1 MLDGG
6 SAEGVLMNISKGHA
20 GIAAGCLALFAFG
33 NDASA
38 QNVTQLPVTV
48 VTADRSAEPI
58 TNTAS
63 AISVVGQET
72 LNQTNQGSLV
82 DALRSV
88 PGLDITETGGP
99 GRATSV
105 RLRGANSGQTLVLID
120 GVRANDPTAPGADF
134 DFSMFPAGTIERI
147 EVLRG
152 PQSALY
158 GSDAIGGVINIIT
171 KKGGGPAVSNLRAEG
186 GTYGTGALSGST
198 VGSQGPWSYALA
210 GSGIHSDS
218 FSAYGFRVPALE
230 ALFPHMEIDPY
241 NRLSGSTRVGYDA
254 GEGVRFSAG
263 LLSNYTRANYDAGF
277 GAFPTETPSFSTKQ
291 YSQADVNAAVDTFE
305 GRWTHS
311 ITTFADRSDRSFHDV
326 SYFKD
331 TLPKDTTST
340 ISDFIGDRVGAEY
353 QGIFRAGTFG
363 TLTYGAKEEQESAR
377 LYNTNLLPTF
387 SPRMLTIAPRQETRS
402 LFALYQLPLFERLNL
417 SLGGRVDDVVG
428 TNRFETWRAT
438 AAYLLPE
445 TGTKLRASAATGAK
459 APSLYQL
466 YSIFGTPT
474 LRPEQSFGYDGGI
487 DQTLFGGRVTLSVTG
502 FSNRLKNLIDFDT
515 VSMHYFNVT
524 RAATS
529 GLEVESNVQLV
540 PSYLDLRM
548 AYTNLRARD
557 LSTGLVLQRRPEHIL
572 NLALAFTPTHQW
584 LIEPRVV
591 LVSKRFSGNG
601 ETLPLA
607 AYARTD
613 LYTSY
618 KIDKTWQVFARGENI
633 FDTRY
638 QEVFN
643 YGTTGMAFYGGIDA
657 TW

>member
-1 MLDGG
+1 
-6 SAEGVLMNISKGHA
+6 MNILNGRA
-20 GIAAGCLALFAFG
+20 GIAAGCLALFAPG
-33 NDASA
+33 DSA
-38 QNVTQLPVTV
+38 FAQTANQLPVTV

-63 AISVVGQET
+63 AISVVDQAT
-72 LNQTNQGSLV
+72 LTQTNPGSLV

-88 PGLDITETGGP
+88 PGLDITESGGA
-99 GRATSV
+99 GRLASV
-105 RLRGANSGQTLVLID
+105 RLRGANNGQTLVLID

-134 DFSMFPAGTIERI
+134 DFSMFPAGAIDHI

-171 KKGGGPAVSNLRAEG
+171 KKGGGPVVNNIRAEG
-186 GTYGTGALSGST
+186 GSYGTGALSGST
-198 VGSQGPWSYALA
+198 MGSQGPWSYAVT

-218 FSAYGFRVPALE
+218 FSAYGFRVPELE
-230 ALFPHMEIDPY
+230 ALVPHMERDPY
-241 NRLSGSTRVGYDA
+241 NRLSGSARVGYDA
-254 GEGVRFSAG
+254 GEGVRFNAAV
-263 LLSNYTRANYDAGF
+263 LSNYTRANYDETTG
-277 GAFPTETPSFSTKQ
+277 GFPTETPSFSTKI
-291 YSQADVNAAVDTFE
+291 YDQANVNAAVDTFD

-311 ITTFADRSDRSFHDV
+311 VTTFADRSDRSFHDV
-326 SYFKD
+326 FFASK
-331 TLPKDTTST
+331 TTNVSAST
-340 ISDFIGDRVGAEY
+340 VDDFIGDRVGAEY
-353 QGIFRAGTFG
+353 QGIFRAGAVG
-363 TLTYGAKEEQESAR
+363 TLTYGAREEQETAR
-377 LYNTNLLPTF
+377 IYHTGLFPTF
-387 SPRMLTIAPRQETRS
+387 SPRMLTMGPQQETRS
-402 LFALYQLPLFERLNL
+402 LFGLYQLPLFERLNL
-417 SLGGRVDDVVG
+417 SLGGRIDDVVG
-428 TNRFETWRAT
+428 TNQFATWRAT

-459 APSLYQL
+459 APSLFQL
-466 YSIFGTPT
+466 DSSFGNPT
-474 LRPEQSFGYDGGI
+474 LRPEEDFGYDGGV
-487 DQTLFGGRVTLSVTG
+487 DQTLFNGRMTLSVTG

-515 VSMHYFNVT
+515 VSMHYLNVT

-540 PSYLDLRM
+540 PAYLDLKL

-557 LSTGLVLQRRPEHIL
+557 LSTGLVLARRPEHVL
-572 NLALAFTPTHQW
+572 NLALDFTPTPQW
-584 LIEPRVV
+584 LIEPRVI

-613 LYTSY
+613 LYVAY
-618 KIDKTWQVFARGENI
+618 KVDQNWKVFARGENI

-638 QEVFN
+638 QEVANF
-643 YGTTGMAFYGGIDA
+643 GTTGAAVYGGIDA

>member
-6 SAEGVLMNISKGHA
+6 SAKGVLMYILKGRA

-33 NDASA
+33 DSA
-38 QNVTQLPVTV
+38 QAQNSIQLPVTV
-48 VTADRSAEPI
+48 VTADRFAEPI

-72 LNQTNQGSLV
+72 LTQTNPGSLV
-82 DALRSV
+82 DALRTV

-105 RLRGANSGQTLVLID
+105 RIRGANSGQTLVLID
-120 GVRANDPTAPGADF
+120 GIRANDPTAPGADF
-134 DFSMFPAGTIERI
+134 DFSMFPAGTIERV

-186 GTYGTGALSGST
+186 GTYGTGGLSGST
-198 VGSQGPWSYALA
+198 VGSQGPWSYAFT
-210 GSGIHSDS
+210 GSGLHSDS

-230 ALFPHMEIDPY
+230 ALVPHMEIDPY
-241 NRLSGSTRVGYDA
+241 NRLSGSARVGYDA
-254 GEGVRFSAG
+254 GDGVRFNAG
-263 LLSNYTRANYDAGF
+263 LLSNYTRANYDETTG
-277 GAFPTETPSFSTKQ
+277 GFPTQTPAFSTKI
-291 YSQADVNAAVDTFE
+291 YDQANINAAVDTFE

-311 ITTFADRSDRSFHDV
+311 VTTFADRSDRSFHDV
-326 SYFKD
+326 FFAANTIRTSS
-331 TLPKDTTST
+331 ST
-340 ISDFIGDRVGAEY
+340 IDDFIGDRGGAEY
-353 QGIFRAGTFG
+353 QGIFRAGAFG
-363 TLTYGAKEEQESAR
+363 TLTYGAKEEQESAK
-377 LYNTNLLPTF
+377 LYHTGLLPTF
-387 SPRMLTIAPRQETRS
+387 SPRMLTLAPRQETRS
-402 LFALYQLPLFERLNL
+402 LFALYQLPLFARLNL
-417 SLGGRVDDVVG
+417 SLGGRIDDVVG
-428 TNRFETWRAT
+428 TNQFETWRAT

-487 DQTLFGGRVTLSVTG
+487 DQSLFGGRMTLSVTG
-502 FSNRLKNLIDFDT
+502 FSNRLNNLIDFDS
-515 VSMHYFNVT
+515 VSLHYFNVT

-540 PSYLDLRM
+540 PTYLDLRM

-557 LSTGLVLQRRPEHIL
+557 LSTGLALQRRPEHIL
-572 NLALAFTPTHQW
+572 NLTLDFMPTPQW

-613 LYTSY
+613 LYVSY
-618 KIDKTWQVFARGENI
+618 KIDQTWKVFARGENI

-643 YGTTGMAFYGGIDA
+643 YGTTGPAVYGGIDA

>member
-1 MLDGG
+1 MN
-6 SAEGVLMNISKGHA
+6 VLKGHA
-20 GIAAGCLALFAFG
+20 GLAAGCLALFAFG
-33 NDASA
+33 DSAFA
-38 QNVTQLPVTV
+38 QNDTQLPVTV
-48 VTADRSAEPI
+48 VTADRFAEPI

-72 LNQTNQGSLV
+72 LTQTNPGSLV
-82 DALRSV
+82 DALRTV

-105 RLRGANSGQTLVLID
+105 RIRGANSGQTLVLID

-134 DFSMFPAGTIERI
+134 DFSMFPAGTIERV

-198 VGSQGPWSYALA
+198 AGSQGPWSYAVT

-230 ALFPHMEIDPY
+230 ALVPHMEIDPY
-241 NRLSGSTRVGYDA
+241 NRLSGSARVGYDA
-254 GEGVRFSAG
+254 GDGVRFNAG
-263 LLSNYTRANYDAGF
+263 LLSNYTRANYDETTG
-277 GAFPTETPSFSTKQ
+277 GFPTQTPALSTKI
-291 YSQADVNAAVDTFE
+291 YDQANINAAVDTFE

-311 ITTFADRSDRSFHDV
+311 VTTFADRSDRSFHDV
-326 SYFKD
+326 FFAANTMNTSM
-331 TLPKDTTST
+331 ST
-340 ISDFIGDRVGAEY
+340 IDDFIGDRVGAEY
-353 QGIFRAGTFG
+353 QGIFRAGAFG
-363 TLTYGAKEEQESAR
+363 TLTYGAREEQESAR
-377 LYNTNLLPTF
+377 LYHTNLFPTF
-387 SPRMLTIAPRQETRS
+387 SPRMLTLAPRQETRS
-402 LFALYQLPLFERLNL
+402 LFGLYQVLLFERLNL

-428 TNRFETWRAT
+428 TNLFETWRAT

-466 YSIFGTPT
+466 YSSFGTPT
-474 LRPEQSFGYDGGI
+474 LQPEQSFGYDGGV
-487 DQTLFGGRVTLSVTG
+487 DQTLFGGRMTLSVTG
-502 FSNRLKNLIDFDT
+502 FSNRLKNLIDFDF
-515 VSMHYFNVT
+515 VSSHYLNIT

-540 PSYLDLRM
+540 PAYLDLRM

-557 LSTGLVLQRRPEHIL
+557 LSTGLVLARRPEHIL
-572 NLALAFTPTHQW
+572 NLALDFTPTPQW

-601 ETLPLA
+601 ETLPLSP
-607 AYARTD
+607 YARTD
-613 LYTSY
+613 LYVSY
-618 KIDKTWQVFARGENI
+618 KVDQTWKVFARGENI

-643 YGTTGMAFYGGIDA
+643 YGTTGTAVYGGIDA

>member
-1 MLDGG
+1 MN
-6 SAEGVLMNISKGHA
+6 VLKGHA
-20 GIAAGCLALFAFG
+20 GLAAGCLALFAFG
-33 NDASA
+33 DSAFA
-38 QNVTQLPVTV
+38 QNATQLPVTV
-48 VTADRSAEPI
+48 VTADRFAEPI

-72 LNQTNQGSLV
+72 LTQTNPGSLV
-82 DALRSV
+82 DALRTV

-105 RLRGANSGQTLVLID
+105 RIRGANSGQTLVLID

-134 DFSMFPAGTIERI
+134 DFSMFPAGTIERV

-198 VGSQGPWSYALA
+198 AGSHGPWSYAVT

-230 ALFPHMEIDPY
+230 ALVPHMEIDPY
-241 NRLSGSTRVGYDA
+241 NRLSGSARVGYDA
-254 GEGVRFSAG
+254 GDGVRFNAG
-263 LLSNYTRANYDAGF
+263 LLSNYTRANYDETTG
-277 GAFPTETPSFSTKQ
+277 GFPTQTPALSTKI
-291 YSQADVNAAVDTFE
+291 YDQANINAAVDTFE

-311 ITTFADRSDRSFHDV
+311 VTTFADRSDRSFHDIFFV
-326 SYFKD
+326 ANTMNTSM
-331 TLPKDTTST
+331 ST
-340 ISDFIGDRVGAEY
+340 IDDFIGDRVGAEY
-353 QGIFRAGTFG
+353 QGIFRAGAFG
-363 TLTYGAKEEQESAR
+363 TLTYGAREEQESAR
-377 LYNTNLLPTF
+377 LYHTDLFPTF
-387 SPRMLTIAPRQETRS
+387 SPRMLTLAPRQETRS
-402 LFALYQLPLFERLNL
+402 LFGLYQVPLFERLNL

-428 TNRFETWRAT
+428 TNLFETWRAT

-466 YSIFGTPT
+466 YSSFGTPT
-474 LRPEQSFGYDGGI
+474 LRPEQSFGYDGGV
-487 DQTLFGGRVTLSVTG
+487 DQTLFGGRMTLSVTG
-502 FSNRLKNLIDFDT
+502 FSNRLKNLIDFDF
-515 VSMHYFNVT
+515 VSSHYLNIT

-540 PSYLDLRM
+540 PAYLDLRM

-557 LSTGLVLQRRPEHIL
+557 LSTGLVLARRPEHIL
-572 NLALAFTPTHQW
+572 NLALDFTPTPQW
-584 LIEPRVV
+584 LIEPRLV

-601 ETLPLA
+601 ETLPLS
-607 AYARTD
+607 AYARAD
-613 LYTSY
+613 LYVSY
-618 KIDKTWQVFARGENI
+618 KVDQTWKVFARGENI

-643 YGTTGMAFYGGIDA
+643 YGTTGTAFYGGIDA

>member
-1 MLDGG
+1 
-6 SAEGVLMNISKGHA
+6 MNILKGRA
-20 GIAAGCLALFAFG
+20 GVAAGCLALFAMA
-33 NDASA
+33 DCAHA
-38 QNVTQLPVTV
+38 QNANQLPVTV

-63 AISVVGQET
+63 AISVVDGQT
-72 LNQTNQGSLV
+72 LTQSNPGSLV

-134 DFSMFPAGTIERI
+134 DFSMFPAGTIERV

-158 GSDAIGGVINIIT
+158 GSDAIGGVINLIT

-198 VGSQGPWSYALA
+198 AGSQGPWSYAVT

-218 FSAYGFRVPALE
+218 FSAYGFRAPALE
-230 ALFPHMEIDPY
+230 GLFPHMEIDPY
-241 NRLSGSTRVGYDA
+241 NRLSGSARAGYDA
-254 GEGVRFSAG
+254 GDGVRFNAG

-277 GAFPTETPSFSTKQ
+277 GAFPTQTPSFSTKQ
-291 YSQADVNAAVDTFE
+291 YSQANVNAAVDTFE

-311 ITTFADRSDRSFHDV
+311 LTTFANRSDRSFHDV

-331 TLPKDTTST
+331 TLPQDTTST
-340 ISDFIGDRVGAEY
+340 ISDFIGVRVGAEY
-353 QGIFRAGTFG
+353 QGIFRAGAFG
-363 TLTYGAKEEQESAR
+363 KLTYGGREEQESAT

-387 SPRMLTIAPRQETRS
+387 SPRTLTLAPRQETRS
-402 LFALYQLPLFERLNL
+402 LFGLYQLPLFERLNL

-466 YSIFGTPT
+466 YSSFGTPT
-474 LRPEQSFGYDGGI
+474 LRPEQSFGYDGGV
-487 DQTLFGGRVTLSVTG
+487 DQTLFDGRVTLSVTG

-529 GLEVESNVQLV
+529 GLEVESTVQLV
-540 PSYLDLRM
+540 PAYLDLRM

-557 LSTGLVLQRRPEHIL
+557 LSTGLVLQRRPEHVL
-572 NLALAFTPTHQW
+572 NLALDFMPTPQW

-601 ETLPLA
+601 ETLPLS

-613 LYTSY
+613 LYVSY
-618 KIDKTWQVFARGENI
+618 KIDQTWKVFARGENI

-643 YGTTGMAFYGGIDA
+643 YGTTGMAFYVGVDA